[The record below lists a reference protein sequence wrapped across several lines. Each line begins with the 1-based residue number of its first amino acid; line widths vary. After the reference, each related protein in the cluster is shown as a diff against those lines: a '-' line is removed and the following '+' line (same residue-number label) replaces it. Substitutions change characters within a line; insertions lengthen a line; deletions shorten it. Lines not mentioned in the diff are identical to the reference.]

1 MYFVAMDALW
11 HAKRLFYSVDG
22 RQKQLRF
29 SELSEK
35 LTCWFPGCSY
45 IKVSG
50 SREQLEVDGTY
61 EYYGE
66 CFGIASYRLI
76 NGALY
81 VTHDAHVHT
90 YMYVLQHNLLI
101 K

>member
-76 NGALY
+76 NGAIRN
-81 VTHDAHVHT
+81 T
-90 YMYVLQHNLLI
+90 
-101 K
+101 